1 MYIDRN
7 EYFLVKSDLKDN
19 IDMVFKRR
27 EITAANI
34 ARLYGD
40 EVCGSRDTEENIIL
54 ENRIIILIMHALT
67 TDGLNCVM
75 NINSISKIMVTICI
89 PFLDILLFANKK
101 LIPIII

>member
-1 MYIDRN
+1 
-7 EYFLVKSDLKDN
+7 
-19 IDMVFKRR
+19 
-27 EITAANI
+27 
-34 ARLYGD
+34 
-40 EVCGSRDTEENIIL
+40 
-54 ENRIIILIMHALT
+54 MHALT